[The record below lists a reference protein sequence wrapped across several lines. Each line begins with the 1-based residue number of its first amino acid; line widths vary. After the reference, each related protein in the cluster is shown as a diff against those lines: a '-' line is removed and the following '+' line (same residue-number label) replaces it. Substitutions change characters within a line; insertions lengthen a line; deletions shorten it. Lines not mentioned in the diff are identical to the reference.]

1 MKYERSGEHPAM
13 EEQLHTEFR
22 ELRRM
27 VNLDEREWWFKTR
40 ANQILD
46 RSDPAHTFQFFEG
59 WFTGF
64 KNRYKISLRRPT
76 NTAQNHLMIKKGLL

>member
-22 ELRRM
+22 ELRRKGIKIKGW
-27 VNLDEREWWFKTR
+27 RFKTR
-40 ANQILD
+40 AKQILD
-46 RSDPAHTFQFFEG
+46 TSDPAHTFQFSEG

-64 KNRYKISLRRPT
+64 
-76 NTAQNHLMIKKGLL
+76 